1 MKKKKKADK
10 KASEAAESDSSSTSR
25 TFKEDPTDKT
35 NSDTEDLTCFKFL
48 IFILSF
54 AAYSST
60 CYRSFPGGDSTELI
74 GNGSENG
81 YGPWTIN
88 STDVKSSRLFTST
101 KSTLRFIVMRR
112 LRVNRN

>member
-10 KASEAAESDSSSTSR
+10 KSEASDETESSSTSV
-25 TFKEDPTDKT
+25 TSKEYLANII
-35 NSDTEDLTCFKFL
+35 NSDKEDLTSFKFL

-74 GNGSENG
+74 GNGFLNC
-81 YGPWTIN
+81 
-88 STDVKSSRLFTST
+88 
-101 KSTLRFIVMRR
+101 LRSLDWI
-112 LRVNRN
+112 

>member
-10 KASEAAESDSSSTSR
+10 KASDASETSDSSSTSR
-25 TFKEDPTDKT
+25 TSKEVLTDK
-35 NSDTEDLTCFKFL
+35 EDLTSFKFL

-74 GNGSENG
+74 GNGSEKGLGFNLNPVD
-81 YGPWTIN
+81 YLLP
-88 STDVKSSRLFTST
+88 R
-101 KSTLRFIVMRR
+101 
-112 LRVNRN
+112 NRPYRGKIHS

>member
-10 KASEAAESDSSSTSR
+10 KASEASETSDSSSTSR
-25 TFKEDPTDKT
+25 TSKEVLTDKSNSDKEDLA
-35 NSDTEDLTCFKFL
+35 SFKFL

-74 GNGSENG
+74 GNGSEKG
-81 YGPWTIN
+81 FGPWTM
-88 STDVKSSRLFTST
+88 L
-101 KSTLRFIVMRR
+101 
-112 LRVNRN
+112 LRV

>member
-10 KASEAAESDSSSTSR
+10 KASEASETSDSSATSTS
-25 TFKEDPTDKT
+25 KEVLTDKT
-35 NSDTEDLTCFKFL
+35 ISDKEDLTSFKFL

-74 GNGSENG
+74 GNGSEKG
-81 YGPWTIN
+81 FGPWTM
-88 STDVKSSRLFTST
+88 
-101 KSTLRFIVMRR
+101 LRI
-112 LRVNRN
+112 

>member
-10 KASEAAESDSSSTSR
+10 KSDVSDTANDHLTSR
-25 TFKEDPTDKT
+25 TSKEDLKT
-35 NSDTEDLTCFKFL
+35 NEDLTCFKFL

-74 GNGSENG
+74 GNVSEK
-81 YGPWTIN
+81 IA
-88 STDVKSSRLFTST
+88 
-101 KSTLRFIVMRR
+101 
-112 LRVNRN
+112 

>member
-10 KASEAAESDSSSTSR
+10 KSEASDKTESSSTSV
-25 TFKEDPTDKT
+25 TSKEYLANII
-35 NSDTEDLTCFKFL
+35 NSDKEDLTSFKFL

-74 GNGSENG
+74 GNG
-81 YGPWTIN
+81 
-88 STDVKSSRLFTST
+88 F
-101 KSTLRFIVMRR
+101 
-112 LRVNRN
+112 

>member
-10 KASEAAESDSSSTSR
+10 KASETSDSSSTSR
-25 TFKEDPTDKT
+25 TSKEDLTDKT
-35 NSDTEDLTCFKFL
+35 YSDKEDLTSFKFL

-74 GNGSENG
+74 GNGSEKG
-81 YGPWTIN
+81 FGPWTM
-88 STDVKSSRLFTST
+88 
-101 KSTLRFIVMRR
+101 LRI
-112 LRVNRN
+112 

>member
-10 KASEAAESDSSSTSR
+10 KSEASDKTESSSTGVTS
-25 TFKEDPTDKT
+25 KEYLANIT
-35 NSDTEDLTCFKFL
+35 NSDKEDLTSFKFL

-74 GNGSENG
+74 GNGS
-81 YGPWTIN
+81 
-88 STDVKSSRLFTST
+88 
-101 KSTLRFIVMRR
+101 
-112 LRVNRN
+112 

>member
-10 KASEAAESDSSSTSR
+10 KSEASDKTESSSTSV
-25 TFKEDPTDKT
+25 TSKEYLANVTS
-35 NSDTEDLTCFKFL
+35 SDEQDLTSFDFF

-74 GNGSENG
+74 GNGSKKCLRCLA
-81 YGPWTIN
+81 YGP
-88 STDVKSSRLFTST
+88 
-101 KSTLRFIVMRR
+101 
-112 LRVNRN
+112 